1 MNAAQIA
8 ALLPFQPYW
17 LPNLALWL
25 DPSRQVF
32 TDSAGSFATGSNQY
46 LFIADNVSVSG
57 GNVDQWGSAMVSLAS
72 KPGTLNMCILT
83 KDNQSTVRERVIGW
97 AQGDRFFATL
107 YDGASTAVA
116 TVTANTFGAP
126 SLATWYFVFWYFD
139 ATAGTIGISINGG
152 AFDTAS
158 KTGNPG
164 TNSQQYRV
172 GGPSAR
178 SWDGQLESV
187 GFGKNLPGGFA
198 TTTPSTIRDMLWN
211 GGSPRKLS
219 SLTSAERTAIGITIG
234 SLDSAQ
240 ASLTA
245 DAIGSNTLTNNNAV
259 TVGSGSILTAA
270 YPGSVVSVWRDLV
283 ANIPFTQTTYASRFT
298 LQNANGWSVVRATG
312 TQHMVASNGTTL
324 LPNGLAEATI
334 VVGHSHTVGVAGRRR
349 LFGRGYSNEMFSADW
364 SSATQPRAYANNSGV
379 SSVNQN
385 LTVADNGNYQWM
397 AARLPLTPLIIA
409 NNTLSAS
416 SAAFTGPLNANAGDV
431 AAPVAI
437 GAAVSGAGLTAFL
450 WDGDIGPILLFQR
463 GLSAPEIARVG
474 AWIMRR
480 AA

>member
-259 TVGSGSILTAA
+259 TVGAGAILTPA
-270 YPGSVVSVWRDLV
+270 YPGSVEGTQRDLV
-283 ANIPFTQTTYASRFT
+283 TNLAFAQTTYANRS
-298 LQNANGWSVVRATG
+298 LLG
-312 TQHMVASNGTTL
+312 VASTGAMYSLFDGTNDSLVGSDAGFPSGAAPRSVFLVACPAVLTGSAFGYGTYVATQMNEIFISASTWRWSQNGTTV
-324 LPNGLAEATI
+324 NIAAAVANRTD
-334 VVGHSHTVGVAGRRR
+334 VVGFTFDGSLTRTYLNGSPG
-349 LFGRGYSNEMFSADW
+349 GT
-364 SSATQPRAYANNSGV
+364 SSATVA
-379 SSVNQN
+379 
-385 LTVADNGNYQWM
+385 TVLGQAVIGNEPSPSAGYRFNGRIGQIVVFN
-397 AARLPLTPLIIA
+397 RV
-409 NNTLSAS
+409 LSTAE
-416 SAAFTGPLNANAGDV
+416 
-431 AAPVAI
+431 I
-437 GAAVSGAGLTAFL
+437 QRLTAFL
-450 WDGDIGPILLFQR
+450 GQKALI
-463 GLSAPEIARVG
+463 
-474 AWIMRR
+474 
-480 AA
+480 